1 MIALHSPL
9 SLKFFYSFCTCGYS
23 SNCKN
28 IDDFG
33 LMLYNVRWYDPYLN
47 HFTQPDT
54 IVPDTNNVTGELCP
68 SNHQTCTHPF
78 KARAKNAFAWAT
90 IRGLTELPVREKKT
104 HRMLSS
110 GQFVEIVYW
119 LCICTWIFDLPLDF
133 ARYIA
138 SSASRKR
145 SSG

>member
-68 SNHQTCTHPF
+68 SNHQNPSHPY
-78 KARAKNAFAWAT
+78 KALAKKKCMGDKSLLDGE
-90 IRGLTELPVREKKT
+90 IELPTLRRRRT
-104 HRMLSS
+104 
-110 GQFVEIVYW
+110 Q
-119 LCICTWIFDLPLDF
+119 T
-133 ARYIA
+133 
-138 SSASRKR
+138 
-145 SSG
+145 